1 MADTIKISLQKELG
15 IKKDFEIK
23 TSNRNIMKVTEMQL
37 KMAQAEDTEGKT
49 GIEIMKMSLE
59 AIKANVDFLTDIF
72 KLNKEQVGRLE
83 DMDTTET
90 TILVNRVFM
99 RLMGNTDEEVE
110 AIFAEPVE
118 DGEEVGKE

>member
-110 AIFAEPVE
+110 AIFAKPVE

>member
-83 DMDTTET
+83 DMDTTKT

>member
-37 KMAQAEDTEGKT
+37 KMAQAEDTDGKT

>member
-90 TILVNRVFM
+90 TILVNRVLM
-99 RLMGNTDEEVE
+99 RLMGNTDEEV
-110 AIFAEPVE
+110 
-118 DGEEVGKE
+118 GKE

>member
-37 KMAQAEDTEGKT
+37 KMAQTEDTKGKT

-110 AIFAEPVE
+110 AIFSEPVE

>member
-37 KMAQAEDTEGKT
+37 KMAQTEDTKGKT

>member
-110 AIFAEPVE
+110 AIFSEPVE

>member
-37 KMAQAEDTEGKT
+37 KMAQAEDTKGKT